1 MIISYFNSSRVG
13 FFLPGFK
20 IQAKELLAVREDVT
34 YSVQERMEIR
44 RDAEAILEVADVK
57 EGSVVRIEAAS
68 MYNLISVLLKAEVP
82 LTATCYD
89 LADFY
94 PLHVSRSEQNLLRF
108 IDDEKTTRVMEPAG
122 GLVLRFPSTVGQAP
136 VIYLAFKQRLIQPD
150 LKLSS
155 FLLPEWSQ
163 PVQFHIA
170 FLHENGIAFR
180 QAEVDEILRRQMLG
194 EAAPPEIYSYLS
206 KGIGMVLHVAPKT
219 FQYRYPEFSLEKIAH
234 WSLDDLQEE
243 TTDLMQRLILKKSGL
258 SEEERK
264 DRYE

>member
-1 MIISYFNSSRVG
+1 M
-13 FFLPGFK
+13 
-20 IQAKELLAVREDVT
+20 REDVT
-34 YSVQERMEIR
+34 YSIEGRMEIR

-57 EGSVVRIEAAS
+57 EGSVTRVEASS
-68 MYNLISVLLKAEVP
+68 MYHLISVLLKAGVP
-82 LTATCYD
+82 LTATGYD
-89 LADFY
+89 LADFN

-122 GLVLRFPSTVGQAP
+122 GLVLRFPLTVGQAP
-136 VIYLAFKQRLIQPD
+136 VIYLAFKQRPIQPD
-150 LKLSS
+150 LKLSN

-163 PVQFHIA
+163 PVQYHLA

-180 QAEVDEILRRQMLG
+180 QTEVEEILRRQMLG
-194 EAAPPEIYSYLS
+194 EAVPPEIYSYLS

-219 FQYRYPEFSLEKIAH
+219 FQYRYPEFTLERVAH

-243 TTDLMQRLILKKSGL
+243 ITDLMQRLILKKSAV